1 MRAVAIDCRTMVTRA
16 RMANHDFTI
25 IPTLDY
31 SELLIS
37 DCNNF

>member
-1 MRAVAIDCRTMVTRA
+1 MRALAIDCRTIVTRE

-31 SELLIS
+31 SELLNL
-37 DCNNF
+37 DCNSF